1 MTIMFTRTSAA
12 GLALAASFM
21 GAPLG
26 LAQATKQ
33 ADQSPQQVDSALASR
48 VGATAASWDA
58 LAKEFGGY
66 KSETKP
72 SRDAVM
78 QFAQSGEIRLISV
91 SGGQRVKRGDVLA
104 RVRDAE
110 VVAAIA
116 RQKIVAENRLEIDNA
131 ERQLELAQY
140 RFEQLKAG
148 KTFSPAEFEE
158 LRISAEVAKIQR
170 DQAIVNLEA
179 QKIALDQL
187 LGQAERY
194 RLEAPFDGVVE
205 EVMVEVGQGV
215 TENEKVLR
223 IVNTETLWL
232 DAYAGTSE
240 SIRLGL
246 KENSPAW
253 VLIEL
258 ADAPRLVKGTVLY
271 VSPVADAVSQTR
283 RVRVEIQNTENWPA
297 GTQARVRFTEPSG
310 EWEKY
315 STPTGRSRSAAVN
328 PPEFADQIRGLLNER
343 WSPFA
348 YRSAPY
354 MPSTE
359 AALSQIERFCRMDL
373 YSSALWATPEE
384 WQTRWLVRP
393 RIGQHNQPAEDEF
406 TRQEARAIAYGMVA
420 KSFGDKTPLDAF
432 ETKWFMDSELA
443 SFSSKLDSFDF
454 KPNQDWVFKLPQD
467 CDKSEF
473 PGDMVFSEP
482 KNMNGEPLK

>member
-33 ADQSPQQVDSALASR
+33 AEPPPQQVDSALASR

-91 SGGQRVKRGDVLA
+91 AGGQRVKRGDVLA

-116 RQKIVAENRLEIDNA
+116 RQKVVAENRLEIDNA
-131 ERQLELAQY
+131 EKQLELAVF

-158 LRISAEVAKIQR
+158 LRISAEVARIQR
-170 DQAIVNLEA
+170 DQAKVNLEA

-187 LGQAERY
+187 FGQAERY
-194 RLEAPFDGVVE
+194 RLEAPFDGVIE

-240 SIRLGL
+240 TVRLGI
-246 KENSPAW
+246 KENSPVW
-253 VLIEL
+253 VLVEL
-258 ADAPRLVKGTVLY
+258 ADAPRLVKGSVLY
-271 VSPVADAVSQTR
+271 ISPVADAVSQTR
-283 RVRVEIQNTENWPA
+283 RVRVEIENREDWPA
-297 GTQARVRFTEPSG
+297 GTQARVRFSEPSDPG
-310 EWEKY
+310 VWEKY
-315 STPTGRSRSAAVN
+315 MPQGGTRAKTASGEPPLVVQAMIAEGRTGNNVIPCGLLVAEWLEYGEMRSTFPGSSRVQCPLNSRHSFAV
-328 PPEFADQIRGLLNER
+328 PPEI
-343 WSPFA
+343 
-348 YRSAPY
+348 
-354 MPSTE
+354 
-359 AALSQIERFCRMDL
+359 ALR
-373 YSSALWATPEE
+373 
-384 WQTRWLVRP
+384 
-393 RIGQHNQPAEDEF
+393 
-406 TRQEARAIAYGMVA
+406 
-420 KSFGDKTPLDAF
+420 
-432 ETKWFMDSELA
+432 
-443 SFSSKLDSFDF
+443 
-454 KPNQDWVFKLPQD
+454 LPQD
-467 CDKSEF
+467 PSDAQIATGTF
-473 PGDMVFSEP
+473 IIGEP
-482 KNMNGEPLK
+482 KTLDGEPTK